1 MEDIELF
8 NIKLCWGNF
17 GFEFV
22 HSPSVGN
29 SGGILCIWDPR
40 LFRKLNSTISDYFV
54 IIQGEWAPNGKKLI
68 IISVY
73 APQELREKKMLWDY
87 LILVLKSW
95 NGDVIIMGDF
105 NEVRTQDERHGS
117 IFNAHGADAF
127 NLFISSAGL
136 EEVPLDGCKFTWCHK
151 SGSKMSKLDR
161 FLISEGLLNSC
172 PNISSITLDRY
183 LSDHRPIL
191 MRESHHDYGPSP
203 FRFFHYWFELE
214 GFDTFVKQTWN
225 DAQVTDSNAI
235 SMFMKKMKYLK
246 EKIRMWVKANKEN
259 SKSHKQ
265 CLQEELSKI
274 DLLLDKGEGSST
286 LISKRM
292 EILKSIQDFVKLD
305 TMELAQK
312 AKIKWAIEGDENS
325 KYYHGVLNKKRNQLA
340 IRGILVEGRW
350 IESPI
355 LVKDEFLSYF
365 ASRFNKPPD
374 YRLHIDLDFP
384 NKLSLEQQMV
394 LEIEVTREEIKKAVW
409 DCGVDKSPGPDGF
422 TFGFYRRYWTF
433 LENDV
438 VEAVLYFFNHGQFP
452 KGSNSSFITLIPK
465 TQEAKMMK
473 DFRPITLIGSLYKII
488 AKILANRLVVVLEDL
503 VSDVQSAFVAKRQIL
518 DGPFI
523 LNELFQWCKMKK
535 KHTMIFKVDFEKAYD
550 SVRWDYLDDVLKRF
564 GFGEKWCGWI
574 QNCLLSSKG
583 SVIVNGSPTKEFQFH
598 RGLKQGDPLSP
609 FLFLL
614 IMESLHISMQR
625 VVDAGLFRG
634 IQVGS
639 SLQVSHLFY
648 ADDAVFMG
656 HWSEANI
663 DTILRVLDC
672 FYHASGLRINMLK
685 SKLMGISVSSDKV
698 DQAAKKIGCAILQVP
713 FSYLGSKV
721 GCLMSRIQSW
731 SEIVNNILT
740 RLSKW
745 KLKTLSIGGRLTL
758 LKSVLGSLPI
768 YHMSL
773 FKVPAKVLLNME
785 SIRCHFFNGIEHNG
799 KKPIW
804 VKWNKVLASK
814 EKGGLGVS
822 SFYALNRALL
832 FKWVWRFCT
841 QQSALWTKIIKGIH
855 GEDGKIGKHVRSH
868 HPSLWLDIVK
878 EVQHIQRQG
887 TDLMGFIHRKMGNG
901 VDIRFWEDKWRGDNT
916 FQSDFP
922 RMYALETQKNISVAL
937 KLSHDDLLCSF
948 RRAPRAGAEELQYIQ
963 LVKIMEGITLFD
975 SKDRWR
981 WSLEGCGEFTV
992 ASVRNL
998 LDANSLPVVSS
1009 KTRWIKAVP
1018 IKVNIH
1024 AWKVKLDILPTRLNI
1039 SKRGMDIESILCP
1052 LCEKNVESS
1061 SHIFFTC
1068 PISREIFRKVLL
1080 WWEIDVVM
1088 VSSYDEWLEWLLSIR
1103 LHSKHKELFEGV
1115 CYVLWWY
1122 IWNFRNKSIFGSACP
1137 SKALIFE
1144 EVSQTD
1150 LIGVIIIDVKSLLVG

>member
-598 RGLKQGDPLSP
+598 RGLK
-609 FLFLL
+609 
-614 IMESLHISMQR
+614 
-625 VVDAGLFRG
+625 
-634 IQVGS
+634 
-639 SLQVSHLFY
+639 
-648 ADDAVFMG
+648 
-656 HWSEANI
+656 
-663 DTILRVLDC
+663 
-672 FYHASGLRINMLK
+672 
-685 SKLMGISVSSDKV
+685 
-698 DQAAKKIGCAILQVP
+698 
-713 FSYLGSKV
+713 
-721 GCLMSRIQSW
+721 
-731 SEIVNNILT
+731 
-740 RLSKW
+740 
-745 KLKTLSIGGRLTL
+745 
-758 LKSVLGSLPI
+758 
-768 YHMSL
+768 
-773 FKVPAKVLLNME
+773 
-785 SIRCHFFNGIEHNG
+785 
-799 KKPIW
+799 
-804 VKWNKVLASK
+804 
-814 EKGGLGVS
+814 
-822 SFYALNRALL
+822 
-832 FKWVWRFCT
+832 
-841 QQSALWTKIIKGIH
+841 
-855 GEDGKIGKHVRSH
+855 
-868 HPSLWLDIVK
+868 
-878 EVQHIQRQG
+878 
-887 TDLMGFIHRKMGNG
+887 
-901 VDIRFWEDKWRGDNT
+901 
-916 FQSDFP
+916 
-922 RMYALETQKNISVAL
+922 
-937 KLSHDDLLCSF
+937 
-948 RRAPRAGAEELQYIQ
+948 
-963 LVKIMEGITLFD
+963 
-975 SKDRWR
+975 
-981 WSLEGCGEFTV
+981 
-992 ASVRNL
+992 
-998 LDANSLPVVSS
+998 
-1009 KTRWIKAVP
+1009 
-1018 IKVNIH
+1018 
-1024 AWKVKLDILPTRLNI
+1024 
-1039 SKRGMDIESILCP
+1039 
-1052 LCEKNVESS
+1052 
-1061 SHIFFTC
+1061 
-1068 PISREIFRKVLL
+1068 
-1080 WWEIDVVM
+1080 
-1088 VSSYDEWLEWLLSIR
+1088 
-1103 LHSKHKELFEGV
+1103 
-1115 CYVLWWY
+1115 
-1122 IWNFRNKSIFGSACP
+1122 
-1137 SKALIFE
+1137 
-1144 EVSQTD
+1144 
-1150 LIGVIIIDVKSLLVG
+1150 